1 MGSLAL
7 LAGLIFLA
15 TFASGPVAAVAARND
30 RPILAVFLG
39 VIAVYLGG
47 HWWSAVGPMGIVSV
61 VLGAYAIVR
70 AFRGGPL

>member
-15 TFASGPVAAVAARND
+15 TFTSGPVAAVAARNN

-39 VIAVYLGG
+39 MIAVFLGG
-47 HWWSAVGPMGIVSV
+47 HWWSAVGPLGLVSV
-61 VLGAYAIVR
+61 ALGAYAVAR
-70 AFRGGPL
+70 ALGALE